1 MKKLSDFWVIQVFV
15 LLHVAVAL
23 LSRLLGLSDELL
35 LTLLT
40 MLLVVVLCWRRQVG
54 VAVMACMLII
64 ANVGGFFLS
73 KAFGNLLYRFFE
85 WNNIVFGPG
94 IVLAVTEIVAWVVL
108 GLIHLL
114 EKLGLPARKERISV
128 RWLMFAFMTI
138 LMVRFV
144 RIFVVSEEHLSSNLG
159 LNVLLD
165 YLFSCGAVFYL
176 AHCSIR
182 AESRAAEEREKAH
195 RAQYDY
201 LKLKQQVEP
210 HFMFNNLNVLDELVS
225 SGNTEAA
232 STFIRKLASTY
243 RYMSGSEL
251 EAMVPLRDE
260 MKFVREYV
268 DLLKV
273 RFEDAVDIAAEGI
286 PESAMAMFVVP
297 CSVQLLVENAF
308 KHNSASSEN
317 PLVVCMRI
325 EGNCLVVTNPLRPR
339 FTLFQASGLG
349 LRYIR
354 QQYRDVAG
362 EDMTISS
369 DDGKFTVKLPLI
381 YGSTDNRR

>member
-15 LLHVAVAL
+15 LLHVLVAL

-108 GLIHLL
+108 GLIHLM

-273 RFEDAVDIAAEGI
+273 RFEDAVDIAADGI

-308 KHNSASSEN
+308 KHNAASSEN
-317 PLVVCMRI
+317 PLVVRMRV
-325 EGNCLVVTNPLRPR
+325 EGNCLVVSNPLRPR
-339 FTLFQASGLG
+339 FTLVQASGLG

-362 EDMTISS
+362 EDMTVSS
-369 DDGKFTVKLPLI
+369 DGGEFTVKLPLI